1 MAELPP
7 GFLIALPLTEIQAMN
22 YKELPGLVFVFESN
36 QAAHYKNQR
45 MFEMDAS
52 YGKFSTPLRAYLH
65 KGVYET

>member
-1 MAELPP
+1 
-7 GFLIALPLTEIQAMN
+7 MN

-52 YGKFSTPLRAYLH
+52 YGKFSRAWRAYMKELMKPEG
-65 KGVYET
+65 KGFVNSVGDPDP